1 MTLTLTIENV
11 ANLPDGG
18 PLSVTVSGKRGIDI
32 GRDSHLDW
40 TLPDPTRYI
49 SGKHCEVRYKDG
61 GYWLYDVSTNGTM
74 LYGNDSR
81 LNGPHLLRNGDRLV
95 IGHYIVVAAVDGEG
109 VPAPAPAFKA
119 QPGNYD
125 NLWTPTEDAAPP
137 VDRSQVMSPREAP
150 APLRPDF
157 LDWAAEVPQTFEG
170 ATPRIASHFDVD
182 LPAGPP
188 QSAPPPVSPPA
199 DAGLPP
205 ADLDWAF
212 GERKQE
218 PAPPPPPAVP
228 NPRRP
233 PVWVSEP
240 DGPWGGDGHAA
251 PPSSALAPAAPTAGE
266 APAPGSP
273 APTAPGML
281 PADSPLPPAAVIQ
294 PAAVSAAS
302 PPAAAQAAPPPAA
315 QTMPPADFM
324 RRLAHAAGVPEQ
336 VFTQQSP
343 DQIADQLGA
352 AMRLLVENVRQL
364 LNARLEA
371 KRLARSANQ
380 TMIQALDNNPLK
392 FSPSAEDAMRIM
404 FGPPTRSYLSASRAI
419 EQSFGDLKSHQLQ
432 TYAAMQQ
439 ALRMLID
446 DLDPQAIDRETEAD
460 RGIAAMVGSRK
471 ARLWEAYV
479 ARWQAKTR
487 RQEGGIVDV
496 FMQYF
501 AECYDRGTNTL
512 R

>member
-1 MTLTLTIENV
+1 MALTLTIENMPS
-11 ANLPDGG
+11 LPDGG

-40 TLPDPTRYI
+40 TLPDPTRFI
-49 SGKHCEVRYKDG
+49 SGKHCEVRFKDG

-74 LYGNDSR
+74 LYGHDSR
-81 LNGPHLLRNGDRLV
+81 LKGPHLLRNGDRLV
-95 IGHYIVVAAVDGEG
+95 IGQYIVAAVVDGEG
-109 VPAPAPAFKA
+109 APAPPAPET
-119 QPGNYD
+119 QPAAAYND
-125 NLWTPTEDAAPP
+125 LWTPTEQAAPP
-137 VDRSQVMSPREAP
+137 VDKSLVMSPREAP

-157 LDWAAEVPQTFEG
+157 LDWAAEVPHNLEG

-182 LPAGPP
+182 LPASPAPFGSPP
-188 QSAPPPVSPPA
+188 DAPPPAPPPRPK
-199 DAGLPP
+199 PP
-205 ADLDWAF
+205 VAEDLDWAHATP
-212 GERKQE
+212 KVAPPA
-218 PAPPPPPAVP
+218 PAPPPVP

-233 PVWVSEP
+233 VWISEP
-240 DGPWGGDGHAA
+240 DGPWGGEGAT
-251 PPSSALAPAAPTAGE
+251 PPRPGAKTQP
-266 APAPGSP
+266 PGSVV
-273 APTAPGML
+273 GEV
-281 PADSPLPPAAVIQ
+281 LPPAARPEPISPIIPVANV
-294 PAAVSAAS
+294 PLPEAPVLPPVSSAAVAATASAPVA
-302 PPAAAQAAPPPAA
+302 
-315 QTMPPADFM
+315 PADFL
-324 RRLAHAAGVPEQ
+324 RRLAHAAGVSEQ
-336 VFTQQSP
+336 VFLQQNP
-343 DQIADQLGA
+343 DQVADQLGA

-404 FGPPTRSYLSASRAI
+404 FGPPTRSYLDASRAI
-419 EQSFGDLKSHQLQ
+419 EQSFADLKSHQLQ

-439 ALRMLID
+439 ALRMLIED
-446 DLDPQAIDRETEAD
+446 VDPQAIDKETEAD
-460 RGIAAMVGSRK
+460 RGISSLVGSRK
-471 ARLWEAYV
+471 ARLWDVYV
-479 ARWQAKTR
+479 TRWQAKTR